1 LSTWFNSIQTQFRT
15 IDGPSRSF
23 GESEGRGDHAL
34 LLSPWPESLFDFEPT
49 WARLAEHTH
58 LVAIDLPGFG
68 YSQHRDCQILTPEG
82 SGCPSR
88 TAATLRS
95 NEPYGVDRTKPVAKG
110 KELPP

>member
-1 LSTWFNSIQTQFRT
+1 LSTWFNGIQTQFRT
-15 IDGPSRSF
+15 INGPSRSF

-68 YSQHRDCQILTPEG
+68 YSQHRDCQILTPAG

-88 TAATLRS
+88 TYSRNPA
-95 NEPYGVDRTKPVAKG
+95 
-110 KELPP
+110 